1 MDPKSGRHMFRTALI
16 TGASG
21 GIGRGLAAWFA
32 RRGVQVFGAARR
44 MEELKALARELQG
57 QGEVIPV
64 WLDVANART
73 TLEIIRS
80 IDDACGGLDLVI
92 ANAAVALETP
102 GDAPS
107 WDAMEHMIDVNV
119 RGAAATLTAVADRM
133 ASRGRGHLVG
143 MSSLAAGRGMPRN
156 SAYSASKAFLS
167 TFLEGMRIDLAPRG
181 VKVTTIHPGFVRTP
195 GTAGNTFKMPFML
208 ELDDAVERVGR
219 AILRGTSELS
229 FPWQSVTVVKL
240 ARLLPN
246 ALWDRAARRLGP
258 GHD

>member
-1 MDPKSGRHMFRTALI
+1 MDPKPGRHMFRTALI

-21 GIGRGLAAWFA
+21 GIGRGLAVWFA

-44 MEELKALARELQG
+44 MEELKVLARELQG

-64 WLDVANART
+64 CLDVTNARK
-73 TLEIIRS
+73 TLEIIRA
-80 IDDACGGLDLVI
+80 IDDTCGGLDLVV

-107 WDAMEHMIDVNV
+107 WDAVERMIDVNV
-119 RGAAATLTAVADRM
+119 RGAAATLSAVADRM
-133 ASRGRGHLVG
+133 ASRGRGHLAG
-143 MSSLAAGRGMPRN
+143 MSSLAAGRGAPRN
-156 SAYSASKAFLS
+156 SAYCASKAFLT

-195 GTAGNTFKMPFML
+195 GTAGNAFKMPFLL
-208 ELDDAVERVGR
+208 ELDDAVDRIGR
-219 AILRGTSELS
+219 AILRGDSEYS

-240 ARLLPN
+240 SRLLPN

-258 GHD
+258 GRD